1 MDDKKT
7 PKNATIFLCDLCTF
21 KCSKKCDY
29 NRHIH
34 TRKHQKHV
42 KLMTEDDKK
51 TPKNA
56 EIFLCGCGKKYSY
69 RQGLWKHK
77 KSCNF
82 HEINDVGEVDI
93 KQTKCIIDKELVLDV
108 IQQNNNLIK
117 ENNEFKQILYETQSK
132 MLELLKN
139 GTQNTTNTNSH
150 NKTFNLQIFLNET
163 CKNAMNITDFVN
175 SLQLQL
181 CDLEKMGDVGYVNG
195 MSNIIIKSL
204 KDMDVTERPVH
215 CTDKKREILYVKDEG
230 TWDKETQNKPRI
242 RKAIK
247 QIARKNALL
256 IQEYKEKYPD
266 CMKSDSPYADTY
278 NKLIIEAM
286 GGKDYDKECQES
298 KIIKNITHE
307 VRVDK

>member
-1 MDDKKT
+1 MGLGFDKIEL
-7 PKNATIFLCDLCTF
+7 N
-21 KCSKKCDY
+21 
-29 NRHIH
+29 
-34 TRKHQKHV
+34 
-42 KLMTEDDKK
+42 
-51 TPKNA
+51 
-56 EIFLCGCGKKYSY
+56 KYL
-69 RQGLWKHK
+69 G
-77 KSCNF
+77 
-82 HEINDVGEVDI
+82 
-93 KQTKCIIDKELVLDV
+93 IDRLLNTLSFNYTDRWSPVHFNGIGACYIE
-108 IQQNNNLIK
+108 K
-117 ENNEFKQILYETQSK
+117 ENKAIISFCCNDHISIIENIGVLLNLDTKKVETTLSK
-132 MLELLKN
+132 GIALSAN
-139 GTQNTTNTNSH
+139 VRGYNS
-150 NKTFNLQIFLNET
+150 LGIDILNEQ

-286 GGKDYDKECQES
+286 GGKDYDEECQES